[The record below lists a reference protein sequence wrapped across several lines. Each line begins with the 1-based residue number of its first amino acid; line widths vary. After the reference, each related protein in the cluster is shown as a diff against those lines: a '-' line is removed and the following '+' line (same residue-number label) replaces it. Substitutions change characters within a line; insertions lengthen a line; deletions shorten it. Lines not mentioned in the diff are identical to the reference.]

1 MTHRGPHNRDVNPDA
16 RLNFVTGATGLLGS
30 HIAEA
35 LRARGQRVRALVR
48 PAGDA
53 SFLRELGVEVIP
65 GDLLNLTLIYQAMA
79 GADVVY
85 HCAARIGNWGSWRE
99 FRRDVVETTRNVV
112 EACSRARVG
121 RLVHVSS
128 VAVYGHPRLSSGRV
142 VTEDEPFGQRLG
154 FLDYYARAKIQAE
167 RLAWD
172 YRGAV
177 TVVRPSWI
185 YGPRDRNSL
194 PRLVQALRDGW
205 VSLIGAGNN
214 LLNIVYAADVAEG
227 AIRAADSPAGQA
239 FHFCTEGEITQR
251 QFFDTLCDGLGLPRV
266 TKSVS
271 ARLASWGGLVGE
283 LVARGLG
290 WRRSPHVTQYGTG
303 LLTRPTTYSS
313 SKAQQELGWK
323 PVVTAAEG
331 LHRTLEWFVQQY
343 PHMNPGKMGCVGKNY

>member
-1 MTHRGPHNRDVNPDA
+1 MTRRGPHNRDVNPDA
-16 RLNFVTGATGLLGS
+16 KLNFVTGATGLLGS

-128 VAVYGHPRLSSGRV
+128 V
-142 VTEDEPFGQRLG
+142 
-154 FLDYYARAKIQAE
+154 
-167 RLAWD
+167 
-172 YRGAV
+172 AV